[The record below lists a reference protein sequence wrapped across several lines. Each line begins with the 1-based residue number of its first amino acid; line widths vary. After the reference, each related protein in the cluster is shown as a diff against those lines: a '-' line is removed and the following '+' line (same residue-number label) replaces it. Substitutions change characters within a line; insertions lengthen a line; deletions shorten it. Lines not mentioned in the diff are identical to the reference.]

1 MSNWAISTSTD
12 ESITPFGGMTKAAQ
26 AKRIAQRKLETAI
39 TSFMER
45 KAPYPQV
52 GEGGAFF
59 LEAIVAV
66 AAVKRIIATTAR
78 G

>member
-1 MSNWAISTSTD
+1 
-12 ESITPFGGMTKAAQ
+12 MTKAAQ

-52 GEGGAFF
+52 GEGGGFF

-66 AAVKRIIATTAR
+66 AAVTAAVVATACGASFCLAVR
-78 G
+78 SKEYVDRNAVA